1 MPGTIVKRNELH
13 HVTIAPD
20 QQVRGDPEIGN
31 LTKIGVGVGIQA
43 IGKKVADVRPAELT
57 GRQADIVDHQQ

>member
-1 MPGTIVKRNELH
+1 MPGTIVKRYKLH

-20 QQVRGDPEIGN
+20 QQVGGDPEIDN
-31 LTKIGVGVGIQA
+31 FAKIGMSVGIQA
-43 IGKKVADVRPAELT
+43 IGKKIADVRPAKFT